1 MSKLAIRLS
10 MLTIGATV
18 VVAIPTVTPAEAATN
33 NGHIKKHKKHRS
45 VAGPLFVGE
54 AQPVIRPSYYP
65 NDPYYPNDQICPG
78 IGKSFECKIW
88 PPPIDVDP
96 DRKIGRP

>member
-10 MLTIGATV
+10 ILAIGATAL
-18 VVAIPTVTPAEAATN
+18 VAVPVVTPAKAEARSRHA
-33 NGHIKKHKKHRS
+33 HVQKHKKHRS

-54 AQPVIRPSYYP
+54 AQPAVRPS
-65 NDPYYPNDQICPG
+65 YYPNDQICPG

>member
-18 VVAIPTVTPAEAATN
+18 LVAIPTVTPAEAAAN
-33 NGHIKKHKKHRS
+33 NGHVKKHKKHRS
-45 VAGPLFVGE
+45 VGGPVYVGE
-54 AQPVIRPSYYP
+54 AQPVIRPG
-65 NDPYYPNDQICPG
+65 YYPNDQICPG

>member
-18 VVAIPTVTPAEAATN
+18 LVAIPTVTPAEAATN

-45 VAGPLFVGE
+45 VAGPLFIGE
-54 AQPVIRPSYYP
+54 AQPVIRPS
-65 NDPYYPNDQICPG
+65 YYPNDQICPG